1 MQFDGWPGFVPAIF
15 LPAKAEGSGSLVEHG
30 HSKSENPMSDMNSVI
45 RPPVDATTKES
56 PTMSKISPCLWFDG
70 EAEEAAKFYV
80 SLLPDSRIDGIQR
93 NPVDSRSGKAGTVL
107 VVQFTLAGQQY
118 MALNGG
124 MRFEYTPAISFKIDC
139 ADQAEVDRL
148 WDALAADGGSTL
160 QCGWVRDRYGVSW
173 QIVPSVL
180 PQLLGGSDAA
190 GAQRAMR
197 AMLGMTR
204 LDIAELQKAYEG
216 KSAA

>member
-1 MQFDGWPGFVPAIF
+1 MISAQTRFRVCR
-15 LPAKAEGSGSLVEHG
+15 EGKSLHTFPV
-30 HSKSENPMSDMNSVI
+30 HSL
-45 RPPVDATTKES
+45 TKES
-56 PTMSKISPCLWFDG
+56 LPMSKIAPCLWFDG

-80 SLLPDSRIDGIQR
+80 SLLPDSRIRRIQKNQVDG
-93 NPVDSRSGKAGTVL
+93 PGGKAGTVL
-107 VVQFTLAGQQY
+107 VVQFTLAGQEY

-148 WDALAADGGSTL
+148 WDALSSNGGTVER
-160 QCGWVRDRYGVSW
+160 CGWLRDRYGVSW

-180 PQLLGGSDAA
+180 PELLGGPDRA
-190 GAQRAMR
+190 GAQRAMQ
-197 AMLGMTR
+197 AMLQMVK
-204 LDIAELQKAYEG
+204 LDIAALKKAYEG